1 MWHLTFYLV
10 LFTIASCLSVKSA
23 QLECKLISYIKLVHS
38 SSTVLSITVLNRHSH
53 WWMGVPAVPEWDQ
66 QHVGSAGTQVQSP
79 AQDSELRIWHCCSYG
94 LGHNCSLYLIP
105 GGRGGSGQKKKKER
119 GNEWASEWASLLYYV
134 LHNLPTLK
142 SRQYL
147 TQVGDLDPFDSIFIQ
162 THLPVYCLSGLLV
175 KS

>member
-1 MWHLTFYLV
+1 MNERV
-10 LFTIASCLSVKSA
+10 NEPLS
-23 QLECKLISYIKLVHS
+23 
-38 SSTVLSITVLNRHSH
+38 
-53 WWMGVPAVPEWDQ
+53 
-66 QHVGSAGTQVQSP
+66 
-79 AQDSELRIWHCCSYG
+79 
-94 LGHNCSLYLIP
+94 
-105 GGRGGSGQKKKKER
+105 
-119 GNEWASEWASLLYYV
+119 YV